1 MSVWSIPYAHCPLP
15 VAHCSCSAVVP
26 VQFSQPRE
34 PRPRPLVNILLELA
48 FIGAVY
54 HRRSLYHHSFKGT
67 HLGIHIERG
76 KSKQLDTLVSSLEF
90 HLAVYLISHATSH
103 PHSATFEPTLIHSYT
118 LTHLEK
124 TNRPPIHSDSTVL
137 LCSFCSIANAG
148 LASSSNSS
156 LYY

>member
-1 MSVWSIPYAHCPLP
+1 MFFDECLVDPLGPLP
-15 VAHCSCSAVVP
+15 IVLVP
-26 VQFSQPRE
+26 
-34 PRPRPLVNILLELA
+34 PLSLYDSPSLESRVLSISYWNSRSLA
-48 FIGAVY
+48 

-76 KSKQLDTLVSSLEF
+76 KNNQLDTLVSSLEF
-90 HLAVYLISHATSH
+90 HLAVPLISHTTSH
-103 PHSATFEPTLIHSYT
+103 PHSATFEPTLIHTRSRI
-118 LTHLEK
+118 LK

-148 LASSSNSS
+148 FASSSNSS